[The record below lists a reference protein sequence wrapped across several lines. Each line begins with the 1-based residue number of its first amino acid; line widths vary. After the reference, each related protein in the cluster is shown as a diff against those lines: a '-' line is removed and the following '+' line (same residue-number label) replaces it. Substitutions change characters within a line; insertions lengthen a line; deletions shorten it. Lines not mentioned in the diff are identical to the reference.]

1 LKYSSHL
8 AETVHKIVKTL
19 LLLALLR
26 RERELEDE
34 GYDRNLPPI
43 GGLGSLATTCFKCHL
58 SRARLVRDGRE
69 KEQTLNEEVAGPVAV
84 IQERTASP
92 RPKNDPYL

>member
-26 RERELEDE
+26 RESELEDE
-34 GYDRNLPPI
+34 G
-43 GGLGSLATTCFKCHL
+43 
-58 SRARLVRDGRE
+58 V
-69 KEQTLNEEVAGPVAV
+69 
-84 IQERTASP
+84 
-92 RPKNDPYL
+92 